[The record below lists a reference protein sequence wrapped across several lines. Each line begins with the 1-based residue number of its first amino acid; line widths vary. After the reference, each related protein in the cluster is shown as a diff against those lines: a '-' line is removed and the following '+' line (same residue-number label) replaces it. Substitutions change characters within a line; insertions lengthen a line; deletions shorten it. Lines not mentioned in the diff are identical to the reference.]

1 MLEVFRQK
9 ILREFWGIPDNKA
22 IVAFAPGHYGF
33 SGSIINHVIGLCKKR
48 RRCIA
53 LQSIHRVRPSRGG
66 TTCWKQRDL
75 GIHHHDL
82 SRNHL
87 LSDLFFPS
95 SMFAPFSCYV
105 CFPFASS
112 TAQKK
117 LAPLLKDATKNDR
130 KNAIFHHLTPSSLSV
145 CNKSS

>member
-9 ILREFWGIPDNKA
+9 ILTEFWGIPDNKA

-53 LQSIHRVRPSRGG
+53 LQSIHRLRPSREG

-82 SRNHL
+82 SRSHL

-95 SMFAPFSCYV
+95 SMLYHSAVMFVSRLRAPQPKKNWLLYLKM
-105 CFPFASS
+105 P
-112 TAQKK
+112 QKTT
-117 LAPLLKDATKNDR
+117 TK
-130 KNAIFHHLTPSSLSV
+130 TPYFII
-145 CNKSS
+145 